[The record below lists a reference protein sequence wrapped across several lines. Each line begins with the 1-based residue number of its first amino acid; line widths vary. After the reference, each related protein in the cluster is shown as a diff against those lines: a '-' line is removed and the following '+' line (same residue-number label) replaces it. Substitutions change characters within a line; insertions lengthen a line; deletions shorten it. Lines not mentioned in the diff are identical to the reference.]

1 MSSHE
6 WVCLPTTQPTDR
18 QAWKSLKVWLHIQ
31 YKTANLVFGLCVSPA
46 QLCHLWQVPK
56 TPSIYFFNTVNQC
69 HRWRQTAV
77 VSEMSGWPF
86 VITRMQN
93 MFVPPPNY
101 TSSNDMLK
109 PRVCFSA
116 FIVNLTKASCDNI
129 TTHSWLWYIHYM
141 ILDLKMLYNSY
152 ISNKKNN
159 NMFFFL
165 LVGQQIY
172 SMKSL
177 AQSWALRHWFYSL
190 GLSHLLFNN
199 LQHSRF

>member
-6 WVCLPTTQPTDR
+6 WVRLPTTQPTDK

-31 YKTANLVFGLCVSPA
+31 DSQFGFWSVCFACSTVPPLTSCENTLNL
-46 QLCHLWQVPK
+46 
-56 TPSIYFFNTVNQC
+56 FFNTVNQC

-93 MFVPPPNY
+93 MFVPPPDY
-101 TSSNDMLK
+101 TSRNDMLK

-159 NMFFFL
+159 NMFF
-165 LVGQQIY
+165 Y
-172 SMKSL
+172 
-177 AQSWALRHWFYSL
+177 
-190 GLSHLLFNN
+190 
-199 LQHSRF
+199 